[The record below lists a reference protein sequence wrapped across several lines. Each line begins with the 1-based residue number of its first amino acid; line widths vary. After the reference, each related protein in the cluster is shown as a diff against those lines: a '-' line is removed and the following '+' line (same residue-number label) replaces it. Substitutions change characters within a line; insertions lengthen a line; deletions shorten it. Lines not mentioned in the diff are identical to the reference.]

1 MALRWETAMT
11 EIERNLKLQR
21 LDCAI
26 QKLEVEAASLRMRT
40 EFTVSDLM
48 KYEKCEMAKIEYR
61 QARLGQRKE
70 DIHMEYA
77 EAVAA
82 NRFEE

>member
-1 MALRWETAMT
+1 MTMT
-11 EIERNLKLQR
+11 ENERNLKLQR

-26 QKLEVEAASLRMRT
+26 QKLDVEAAQLRMMT
-40 EFTVSDLM
+40 QFKASALLKFEQ
-48 KYEKCEMAKIEYR
+48 CELAKIEYR
-61 QARLGQRKE
+61 QSRLGMRKE
-70 DIHMEYA
+70 DIHMKYA